1 MLLLLF
7 HIGGEWMRFRFA
19 CMAENNFQGVRPFW
33 CEREITSD
41 FREEVAASSSGKETE
56 PCVL

>member
-1 MLLLLF
+1 
-7 HIGGEWMRFRFA
+7 MRCRFA
-19 CMAENNFQGVRPFW
+19 CMAEEYSQGARPFW
-33 CEREITSD
+33 CEKEIASD